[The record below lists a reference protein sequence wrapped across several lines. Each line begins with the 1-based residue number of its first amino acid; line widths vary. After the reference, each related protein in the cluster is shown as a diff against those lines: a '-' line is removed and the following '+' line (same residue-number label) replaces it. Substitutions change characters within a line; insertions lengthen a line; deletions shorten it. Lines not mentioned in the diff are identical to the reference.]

1 MPPVFR
7 SDPYSGYNFEVV
19 LTEVS
24 DDGTAVRGSFA
35 EASGL
40 EVTIDPIEYRNGTDD
55 ITMRKIPGLK
65 KFTNITLKRGVIGDL
80 AFWNWVVEA
89 MNGLVRRT
97 QGSIILLDE
106 NKNEVM
112 RWNIVRAWPSKWT
125 GPGLNAKNN
134 EIAMETLEICHE
146 GLSIDGQTG

>member
-40 EVTIDPIEYRNGTDD
+40 EVTID
-55 ITMRKIPGLK
+55 L
-65 KFTNITLKRGVIGDL
+65 
-80 AFWNWVVEA
+80 
-89 MNGLVRRT
+89 
-97 QGSIILLDE
+97 S
-106 NKNEVM
+106 
-112 RWNIVRAWPSKWT
+112 S
-125 GPGLNAKNN
+125 
-134 EIAMETLEICHE
+134 IAMALTTLPCAKFPASRN
-146 GLSIDGQTG
+146 LPTSP